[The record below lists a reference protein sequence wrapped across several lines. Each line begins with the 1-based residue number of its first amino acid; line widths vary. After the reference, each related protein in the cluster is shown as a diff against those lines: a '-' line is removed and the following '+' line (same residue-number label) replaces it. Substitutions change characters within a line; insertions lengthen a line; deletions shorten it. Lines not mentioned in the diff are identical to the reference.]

1 MGSCLSRPSA
11 RSELNPQ
18 PNPIN
23 VSLRSVQS
31 VPQSAAVHSSSTAAP
46 HAPLV
51 QPLSMVQLMMVHLNT
66 VQDKWFLIGIALG
79 ISVTIFHTI
88 EQSYPQG
95 GVDRWLVEM
104 IQYWLDSDPAACW
117 ERLVRALEQL
127 DLLALAA
134 AIKQKYLW
142 KQSPSEY
149 SAEGGATEA
158 CCNRAVCLSVCN
170 KHFSSL
176 TEN

>member
-11 RSELNPQ
+11 QSDHNPQ

-31 VPQSAAVHSSSTAAP
+31 VPQSSVHGSTAAARRVP
-46 HAPLV
+46 SGMQKQEVKPE
-51 QPLSMVQLMMVHLNT
+51 VQLMVVHLNT

-79 ISVTIFHTI
+79 ISVSILHTI

-134 AIKQKYLW
+134 TIKQQHLW
-142 KQSPSEY
+142 KQSPAGKY
-149 SAEGGATEA
+149 
-158 CCNRAVCLSVCN
+158 RAG
-170 KHFSSL
+170 
-176 TEN
+176 